1 MKTTCGG
8 DGGGG
13 EAGDDGGDGN
23 GDEDDGDGDGGALQ
37 RQHTGNRWM

>member
-8 DGGGG
+8 DSGGG

-37 RQHTGNRWM
+37 RQHTAN

>member
-8 DGGGG
+8 DSGGGG
-13 EAGDDGGDGN
+13 EAGDDGGD